1 MNKKKN
7 HMDSSILINW
17 NAKQEKEKNID
28 TKTVLAERESYSKRV
43 YQERQERH
51 DHTMHHINVWNA
63 VLIRRKRCIFVM
75 TLQEMKRKL
84 IYVIS
89 YIMKHIFV
97 RQQQLTPLHNLVI
110 ITLFLFVSIYLV
122 VILSDMI
129 YLVTTA

>member
-1 MNKKKN
+1 
-7 HMDSSILINW
+7 
-17 NAKQEKEKNID
+17 
-28 TKTVLAERESYSKRV
+28 
-43 YQERQERH
+43 
-51 DHTMHHINVWNA
+51 
-63 VLIRRKRCIFVM
+63 M